1 MGWQKTN
8 LPPVGLYYLRQLQ
21 RFEALPYLYY
31 QILDMKKA
39 AFLLMVIFGFSLTSV
54 AQAYEGTVQFDKR
67 KQSALVIEYNYP
79 AQAVENAI
87 TQYIERLGFKA
98 KEEKGIL
105 NRDKG
110 FMVFKNAFVPDI
122 YADRVDYIIKTER
135 KSRKE
140 EDVSIFYLLM
150 NRNDKSMLQAMS
162 FEDISRA
169 KLFLNNFHPQVEA
182 AYLEIQIKEQ
192 EEIVTKAEKK
202 LNDLKAEQSTL
213 EKKLDENKTNQEAT
227 QKDIESQKQRLGLLQ
242 GKRNKS

>member
-1 MGWQKTN
+1 LGWQKTN
-8 LPPVGLYYLRQLQ
+8 LPPVVLYYLRQLQ

-31 QILDMKKA
+31 QITGMKKT
-39 AFLLMVIFGFSLTSV
+39 AFIMITVFGFSLASV
-54 AQAYEGTVQFDKR
+54 AQAYEGTIQYDKK
-67 KQSALVIEYNYP
+67 KQPALIIEYNYP

-110 FMVFKNAFVPDI
+110 FIVFKNAFVPDI
-122 YADRVDYIIKTER
+122 YADRLDYIIKADR

-140 EDVSIFYLLM
+140 EDVSTFYLVL

-162 FEDISRA
+162 FEDINRA
-169 KLFLNNFHPQVEA
+169 KLFLNNFHPQIEA

-213 EKKLDENKTNQEAT
+213 EKKLEENKTNQEAT
-227 QKDIESQKQRLGLLQ
+227 QKDIENQKQRLGLLQ
-242 GKRNKS
+242 GKRNKT

>member
-1 MGWQKTN
+1 
-8 LPPVGLYYLRQLQ
+8 
-21 RFEALPYLYY
+21 
-31 QILDMKKA
+31 MKMT
-39 AFLLMVIFGFSLTSV
+39 AFLLMVIFGFGLASV
-54 AQAYEGTVQFDKR
+54 AQAYEGTVQFDKK
-67 KQSALVIEYNYP
+67 KQTALVIEYNYP

-87 TQYIERLGFKA
+87 IQYIERLGFKA

-110 FMVFKNAFVPDI
+110 FLIFKNAFVPDI
-122 YADRVDYIIKTER
+122 YADRVDYIVKAER

-140 EDVSIFYLLM
+140 EDVSTLYLVM

-162 FEDISRA
+162 FEEISRA

-192 EEIVTKAEKK
+192 EEIVAKAEKK
-202 LNDLKAEQSTL
+202 LNDLKAEQSSL
-213 EKKLDENKTNQEAT
+213 EKKLEENKANQEAT
-227 QKDIESQKQRLGLLQ
+227 QKDIENQKQRLGLLQ

>member
-1 MGWQKTN
+1 LGWQKTN
-8 LPPVGLYYLRQLQ
+8 LPPVYLYYLRQLQ
-21 RFEALPYLYY
+21 RFGALPYLYN
-31 QILDMKKA
+31 QISYMKKTA
-39 AFLLMVIFGFSLTSV
+39 ILMMVFLGFTLV
-54 AQAYEGTVQFDKR
+54 LAAQAYEGTIQFDKK
-67 KQSALVIEYNYP
+67 KQSTLIIEYNYP

-87 TQYIERLGFKA
+87 TQFIERLGFKA

-110 FMVFKNAFVPDI
+110 FIVFKNAFVPDI

-140 EDVSIFYLLM
+140 EDISTLYLVI
-150 NRNDKSMLQAMS
+150 NRNDKSMLQSMS
-162 FEDISRA
+162 IDDISKA
-169 KLFLNNFHPQVEA
+169 KSFLNNLHPQIEA

-192 EEIVTKAEKK
+192 EEIVAKAEKK